1 MHLDSVKWIAFSC
14 SEGLFEWKVM
24 PFGLKNVPQ
33 IFQRKMDN
41 IFGNYKEFTYTY
53 INVVLFFFKT
63 NEEHYLHLKQILH
76 LFEKFGLIISKS
88 KVEICKTYISFQ
100 GTEIE
105 NGKIRLQPHISQKIL
120 DFLEKM
126 EDIKTL
132 RAFLGL
138 LNYAINFIKN
148 LEKYTTPLYNKT
160 SLIG

>member
-88 KVEICKTYISFQ
+88 KNGDLQDSYFFPRNRNRKQ
-100 GTEIE
+100 E
-105 NGKIRLQPHISQKIL
+105 NKASTSYLP
-120 DFLEKM
+120 
-126 EDIKTL
+126 
-132 RAFLGL
+132 
-138 LNYAINFIKN
+138 KN
-148 LEKYTTPLYNKT
+148 
-160 SLIG
+160 S